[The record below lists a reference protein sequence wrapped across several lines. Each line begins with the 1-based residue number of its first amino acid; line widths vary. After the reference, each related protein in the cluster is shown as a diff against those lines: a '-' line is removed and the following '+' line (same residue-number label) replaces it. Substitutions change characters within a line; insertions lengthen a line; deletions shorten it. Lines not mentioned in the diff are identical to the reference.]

1 MSLSNWILRL
11 ITWDGLLPAFVCLVP
26 YVVEVLFPNM
36 PGMIE
41 FFGVAVPIAAF
52 LIRLYVGQRFI
63 WSNHC
68 GTVMRALQLGV
79 FFIGILVLVCID
91 SMMILAHAGPGG
103 VRMATRTD
111 LIVIVV
117 SFAIYFMSMA
127 FSMYPGYETSTDG
140 TIDNDPWSNFDGHT
154 RHRSE
159 ET

>member
-1 MSLSNWILRL
+1 
-11 ITWDGLLPAFVCLVP
+11 
-26 YVVEVLFPNM
+26 
-36 PGMIE
+36 
-41 FFGVAVPIAAF
+41 
-52 LIRLYVGQRFI
+52 
-63 WSNHC
+63 
-68 GTVMRALQLGV
+68 MRALQLGV

-91 SMMILAHAGPGG
+91 SMMILAHTGPGG

-154 RHRSE
+154 RHRPE